1 MVASNRKLNEG
12 ELVSERK
19 HTMIRKLALV
29 VAVGMAVPAAAL
41 ACDVHQQQQAKTDE
55 ANSQALL
62 VAQAD
67 TTPKT
72 PSKKSGKK
80 SKTPKKRTPKNDMPK

>member
-1 MVASNRKLNEG
+1 
-12 ELVSERK
+12 
-19 HTMIRKLALV
+19 
-29 VAVGMAVPAAAL
+29 
-41 ACDVHQQQQAKTDE
+41 VHQQQQAKTDE

>member
-1 MVASNRKLNEG
+1 
-12 ELVSERK
+12 
-19 HTMIRKLALV
+19 MIRKLALV
-29 VAVGMAVPAAAL
+29 VAVGMAVPAAAF
-41 ACDVHQQQQAKTDE
+41 ACEGHQKQQAKTEE
-55 ANSQALL
+55 ANSEALL

-80 SKTPKKRTPKNDMPK
+80 AKTPKKRTTKNDLPK